1 MPENNPN
8 NPDINN
14 NQPETGNYNPQPN
27 FGASMPEIHQPESG
41 IASISW
47 PVWVAV
53 IIGCMLIAAGVGA
66 GAYAMF
72 QNRDKPSTSSNSSNT
87 DTKKDN
93 KASTYEEC
101 AEITSS
107 TVTKNPNQCKTAEGE
122 TFTQLVKTPTKTT
135 DSKAGVP
142 VVAVKKAVKS
152 IANGSK
158 GTGVNVR
165 INPCETITGNLQKW
179 DSTGELLGG
188 PIEKECLGGK
198 YTWYQVSWTDGSKGW
213 SISDNLQITDSPTS
227 NISKSGISGELIYP
241 SEFVPNQR
249 LCAKNLVSAAEKCID
264 TTGNTY
270 FIAVDPGKYNVYVKG
285 VLDASG
291 KLQEWPSLVYY
302 NKYVKDCM
310 MAGYPGTECQGDSV
324 PASFHSTILEVAVE
338 SGKTTP
344 NINPWDWY
352 AN

>member
-41 IASISW
+41 FASISW

-72 QNRDKPSTSSNSSNT
+72 QNRDKPGSSSNT
-87 DTKKDN
+87 NTADTKKES

-101 AEITSS
+101 AAITSS
-107 TVTKNPNQCKTAEGE
+107 TITKNPNQCKTAEGE
-122 TFTQLVKTPTKTT
+122 TFTELVKVPTKIT
-135 DSKAGVP
+135 DAKPEVP
-142 VVAVKKAVKS
+142 VVTKKAVKS

-213 SISDNLQITDSPTS
+213 SISDNLQITDGSSSTV
-227 NISKSGISGELIYP
+227 KTGISGGLIYP

-264 TTGNTY
+264 TSGQTY

-285 VLDASG
+285 VLDNDG
-291 KLQEWPSLVYY
+291 KLQPWGNLVHY
-302 NKYVKDCM
+302 NKYVKDCIM
-310 MAGYPGTECQGDSV
+310 EGYPGKDCQGGSI
-324 PASFHSTILEVAVE
+324 PASFHTTILEVVVE
-338 SGKTTP
+338 AGKTTP

-352 AN
+352 APS